1 MSSDILAYLLL
12 KVANLSG
19 YHQLWTRATMSELKW
34 GNENIA
40 KENIWGDV
48 KCFENPMLDVKVE
61 SINKTS
67 HEEVLFTNNN
77 R

>member
-1 MSSDILAYLLL
+1 
-12 KVANLSG
+12 
-19 YHQLWTRATMSELKW
+19 MSELKW
-34 GNENIA
+34 GHENIA

-48 KCFENPMLDVKVE
+48 KCFENPMLDIKVE

-67 HEEVLFTNNN
+67 HEQVLFTNNN